1 MSIEVRNLSHTYA
14 PDTIFSFQALKDVSF
29 DIGPHD
35 FIGIIGHTGSGKS
48 TLIQHLNRLLLPT
61 TGTVFVNGLDITSKE
76 ISMIEI
82 CKRVG
87 IVFQYPEYQLFE
99 ETVYKDVSF
108 GPKNLGF
115 DEEKIAALV
124 KESIELVGLDFEAVK
139 DQSPFDLSGGEKRR
153 VAIAGVLAMKPQ
165 ILILDEPASG
175 LDPMGREEILNSIKR
190 LNDEVGICIILVSHN
205 MDDVAEYADKVMV
218 FSKGE
223 LVMYDTPQ
231 VVFADY
237 KFLEGMGLSVPQG
250 KKVLE
255 LLKER
260 GVDID
265 TSPYTTD
272 GAIEEILSKFHKKA
286 NQDD

>member
-1 MSIEVRNLSHTYA
+1 
-14 PDTIFSFQALKDVSF
+14 
-29 DIGPHD
+29 
-35 FIGIIGHTGSGKS
+35 
-48 TLIQHLNRLLLPT
+48 
-61 TGTVFVNGLDITSKE
+61 
-76 ISMIEI
+76 MIEI

-190 LNDEVGICIILVSHN
+190 LNEEVGICILLVS
-205 MDDVAEYADKVMV
+205 
-218 FSKGE
+218 
-223 LVMYDTPQ
+223 P
-231 VVFADY
+231 
-237 KFLEGMGLSVPQG
+237 
-250 KKVLE
+250 
-255 LLKER
+255 
-260 GVDID
+260 
-265 TSPYTTD
+265 
-272 GAIEEILSKFHKKA
+272 
-286 NQDD
+286 

>member
-1 MSIEVRNLSHTYA
+1 MSITVKDLSHVYA
-14 PDTIFSFQALKDVSF
+14 QGTVFEFEALKDINF
-29 DIGPHD
+29 EIGAHD

-61 TGTVFVNGLDITSKE
+61 SGTVVVNGIDVTDKK
-76 ISMIEI
+76 ISMKEI

-108 GPKNLGF
+108 GPRNLGF
-115 DEEKIAALV
+115 SEEEIEQTV
-124 KESIELVGLDFEAVK
+124 KESIELVGLDFDTIKE
-139 DQSPFDLSGGEKRR
+139 QSPFDLSGGQKRR
-153 VAIAGVLAMKPQ
+153 VAIAGVLAMKPK

-175 LDPMGREEILNSIKR
+175 LDPMGREEILGSIKR
-190 LNDEVGICIILVSHN
+190 LNSEVGICILLVSHN

-218 FSKGE
+218 FSEGK
-223 LVMYDTPQ
+223 LVMYDTPKN
-231 VVFADY
+231 VFSDY
-237 KFLEGMGLSVPQG
+237 KFMESMSLSVPQG

-255 LLKER
+255 LLKEK

-265 TSPYTTD
+265 ASSYTTQ
-272 GAIEEILSKFHKKA
+272 GAVEEILRKFRKG
-286 NQDD
+286 QSL